1 MGQAGMERLT
11 AVFDAAFFRLRR
23 HIPPGS
29 ARAYAFALSCACG
42 ATLFEAWILWLDP
55 NASPLAG
62 YYPAVAL
69 TALLAGTVP
78 GALVAVAG
86 VLIAWWGFMVPVYSF
101 SLERRGDVITLIAFA
116 ILCFLIVYAAD
127 YFRRLAKRL
136 EDEEH
141 LRQLAVQELAHR
153 LKNKIATIQAI
164 ISVQLRDQP
173 QVRADILARLQALTA
188 TDQLIEDA
196 NGRGASTRDIAETE
210 LGPYVASRVSI
221 EGPDV
226 LLPPKYALTVALLV
240 HELATNSAKYGSLST
255 PDGHVVLRSSI
266 SDEVLRIEWHE
277 SGGPPVTPPTTRGF
291 GLRLLSRA
299 LEQFGGG
306 TEMLFEPLGLVC
318 RMSLKLPAD
327 TRQEPLDRY
336 GDRTLAAVTTEPA
349 TQSRRERFFY
359 SAWD

>member
-1 MGQAGMERLT
+1 MRQADLESLT
-11 AVFDAAFFRLRR
+11 AVFDAALARLRR
-23 HIPPGS
+23 RIPPAS
-29 ARAYAFALSCACG
+29 VQAYAFAFACTCV
-42 ATLFEAWILWLDP
+42 ATLFEAGLLWLDP
-55 NASPLAG
+55 MGPRLSG

-69 TALLAGTVP
+69 TALLVGIVP

-86 VLIAWWGFMVPVYSF
+86 VLIAWWGFMAPYYSF
-101 SLERRGDVITLIAFA
+101 SLERRGDAIALFTFA
-116 ILCFLIVYAAD
+116 VLSFLIVGTAD

-173 QVRADILARLQALTA
+173 QVRTDILARLQALSA

-196 NGRGASTRDIAETE
+196 NGRGAFTRDIAETE
-210 LGPYVASRVSI
+210 LGPYIASRVSI
-221 EGPDV
+221 DGPNV

-240 HELATNSAKYGSLST
+240 HELATNSAKYGSLSM
-255 PDGHVVLRSSI
+255 PDGHVTLRSSVSGDI
-266 SDEVLRIEWHE
+266 LRLEWRE
-277 SGGPPVTPPTTRGF
+277 AGGPPVTPPTTRGF

-306 TEMLFEPLGLVC
+306 AETVFEPSGLAC
-318 RMSLKLPAD
+318 RMHLKLPAD
-327 TRQEPLDRY
+327 ARSNPLDHD
-336 GDRTLAAVTTEPA
+336 GDLTLPAVTAEPA
-349 TQSRRERFFY
+349 TR
-359 SAWD
+359 

>member
-1 MGQAGMERLT
+1 MRQAGPESLT
-11 AVFDAAFFRLRR
+11 AVFDAALAGLRR
-23 HIPPGS
+23 RIPPGS
-29 ARAYAFALSCACG
+29 VQAYAFAFACTFA
-42 ATLFEAWILWLDP
+42 ATLLEMGLLWLDP
-55 NASPLAG
+55 MGPRLSG

-69 TALLAGTVP
+69 TALLVGIVP

-86 VLIAWWGFMVPVYSF
+86 VLIAWWGFMAPFYSF
-101 SLERRGDVITLIAFA
+101 SLERRGDAIALVTFA
-116 ILCFLIVYAAD
+116 VLSFLIVGTAD

-173 QVRADILARLQALTA
+173 QVRTDILARLQALSA

-196 NGRGASTRDIAETE
+196 NGRGAFTRDIAETE

-221 EGPDV
+221 DGPNV

-240 HELATNSAKYGSLST
+240 HELATNSAKYGSLSM
-255 PDGHVVLRSSI
+255 PDGHITLRSSVSGDI
-266 SDEVLRIEWHE
+266 LRLEWRE
-277 SGGPPVTPPTTRGF
+277 AGGPPVTPPTTRGF

-306 TEMLFEPLGLVC
+306 AETAFDPSGLVC
-318 RMSLKLPAD
+318 RMHFKLPAD
-327 TRQEPLDRY
+327 ARSNPLDDD
-336 GDRTLAAVTTEPA
+336 GDQTLPAVTAEPA
-349 TQSRRERFFY
+349 TR
-359 SAWD
+359 